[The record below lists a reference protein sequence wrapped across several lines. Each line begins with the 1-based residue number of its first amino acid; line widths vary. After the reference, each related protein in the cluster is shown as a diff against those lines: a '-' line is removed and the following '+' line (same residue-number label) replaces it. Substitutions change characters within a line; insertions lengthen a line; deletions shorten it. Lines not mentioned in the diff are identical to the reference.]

1 MRTSLRL
8 LGEAV
13 VQAGEGGQKLT
24 LDRPVSLLVYL
35 ALRGDW
41 VSRAE
46 LALLY
51 RPDATDAVAA
61 AYLRKLVFRAR
72 QFPWA
77 QQLEVEQ
84 GSLRWLVESDV
95 AQFRAAAAARDW
107 PTALELWRGPLLGD
121 QQMDS
126 VPGFSSWL
134 AQVRQVLQTSWLQA
148 AGARAAVHGGGVHGC
163 LRAAAVQRAAPG
175 EPAAA
180 EPLQRKRG
188 A

>member
-1 MRTSLRL
+1 MQTSLRL
-8 LGEAV
+8 LGEAA

-134 AQVRQVLQTSWLQA
+134 AQERQVLQRSEERRVGKR
-148 AGARAAVHGGGVHGC
+148 AGRGGG
-163 LRAAAVQRAAPG
+163 RG
-175 EPAAA
+175 EDDI
-180 EPLQRKRG
+180 E
-188 A
+188 